1 MAKVKL
7 LRMTVDMCKRKMVK
21 ANFGICATC
30 KYAKD
35 FKDNHVLCKGDEE
48 DEQTEEAHRVIAE
61 AQEAAEIVY
70 FIEGMEIK

>member
-48 DEQTEEAHRVIAE
+48 DEQTAE
-61 AQEAAEIVY
+61 T
-70 FIEGMEIK
+70 